1 MTVSRACGRILS
13 SSRAA
18 LMLAL
23 SRSPQAIDT
32 GHSILASDGVK
43 SRRAMSPVRDIICF
57 LVSPEDVYKRQAYDA
72 VDLSAQVVE
81 LLCDG
86 VCDSAAHAAAYYS
99 DLLQTFSV
107 ARNAEGSY
115 EVVNELALFEVV
127 QLFSRSAHD
136 LEDCLLYTSFSAT
149 RAGAGVTRPTA
160 RIRTSPLSLAR
171 STSGGSRATGS
182 T

>member
-1 MTVSRACGRILS
+1 MAAVVGHQLHYVGSRLEFVLEDNEI
-13 SSRAA
+13 
-18 LMLAL
+18 
-23 SRSPQAIDT
+23 
-32 GHSILASDGVK
+32 
-43 SRRAMSPVRDIICF
+43 
-57 LVSPEDVYKRQAYDA
+57 LVSEAYDA

-99 DLLQTFSV
+99 DFLQTFSV

-136 LEDCLLYTSFSAT
+136 LEDDRDSALFSVKV
-149 RAGAGVTRPTA
+149 RDSQRD
-160 RIRTSPLSLAR
+160 SLSLCVNSEDYELSRFSLLGDHR
-171 STSGGSRATGS
+171 SVNFHKSNCGVEDFLGKNLVHSPVS
-182 T
+182 S